1 MTDFHPPW
9 RVLLICGSSGSGKT
23 TVGRRLA
30 ERFGISL
37 LLADDVRMAIQAV
50 TTAQEQPSL
59 HTFTVSQSPAMDSP
73 ESVLAGLVTV
83 AEALE
88 PALRMIMA
96 HHLLVE
102 GVGAI
107 ILEGD
112 GLLPRLANPAYLK
125 GQPEFTNLDVE
136 GRVKGVVLFEAER
149 EVVRHNME
157 TRGRGFQNAPLS
169 EQRALSLGS
178 WLFGNY
184 LVEQARMTGVAALP
198 SRPFDTL
205 EARLLPEILIEE
217 ITTDDTDYTD

>member
-59 HTFTVSQSPAMDSP
+59 HTFTVAQSPAMDSP

-96 HHLLVE
+96 HHLVVE

-125 GQPEFTNLDVE
+125 GQPEFTNVNVE

-149 EVVRHNME
+149 EVVRRNME

-169 EQRALSLGS
+169 EQDALSLGS

-184 LVEQARMTGVAALP
+184 LVEQATVAGVAVLP

-205 EARLLPEILIEE
+205 DERLLPEILIEE
-217 ITTDDTDYTD
+217 VTTDFTEYTD

>member
-1 MTDFHPPW
+1 MTDFYPPW

-59 HTFTVSQSPAMDSP
+59 HTFTVAQSPAMDSP

-136 GRVKGVVLFEAER
+136 GKVKGVVLFEAER

-169 EQRALSLGS
+169 EQDALSLGS

-184 LVEQARMTGVAALP
+184 LVEQAGMAGVAVLP

-205 EARLLPEILIEE
+205 DERLLPEILR
-217 ITTDDTDYTD
+217 